1 MSIETAI
8 KLRTASQKAAMSSP
22 EPWETISE
30 RRRDQ
35 WIRMSKAL
43 NESGER
49 IVSVA
54 ELQIQRMSLI
64 AFRDQHAATVVNIQI
79 NQRNGDVTEQ
89 QIDEWR
95 QNGMDNWKQRYP
107 RAAEMIDRIT
117 ALIGDDAT

>member
-1 MSIETAI
+1 
-8 KLRTASQKAAMSSP
+8 
-22 EPWETISE
+22 
-30 RRRDQ
+30 
-35 WIRMSKAL
+35 MSKAL